1 MAALREALR
10 REPLLPY
17 GELGVLRRPVLRA
30 TAFRLALAAALVG
43 VLVASLVVA
52 LGRDARP
59 DAVLPAGTTG
69 MIVLD
74 LSASTGAQTEVG
86 ELFRRIA
93 AANEPTGVAVFSDGA
108 YELVPP
114 GTPGRDLAPMVRFFS
129 EGPGGTVPR
138 DPWSEHFSGGTRVTA
153 GIEQAQ
159 ASFERDKIARGS
171 ILLVSDLEFVAEEI
185 ARLPALLTELRR
197 DGIELRILPVEARE
211 EQKRFFERV
220 VGPEVFVDVEAGVGT
235 ATGSGRDVLRLAED
249 ETPWLF
255 VALAAVLILL
265 LGANERL
272 CGRLG
277 LPVPGDRSG

>member
-1 MAALREALR
+1 MVVLRDRLR
-10 REPLLPY
+10 CEPRLPY
-17 GELGVLRRPVLRA
+17 GELDALRLPLVRAAVFRLVLG
-30 TAFRLALAAALVG
+30 LALAGIFVAA
-43 VLVASLVVA
+43 LVVA

-59 DAVLPAGTTG
+59 NAVLPAGTTG

-86 ELFRRIA
+86 ELLRRIA

-114 GTPGRDLAPMVRFFS
+114 GTPGRDLAPMIRFFT
-129 EGPGGTVPR
+129 PGSDGTVPE
-138 DPWSEHFSGGTRVTA
+138 DPWIRFAGGTRVSA
-153 GIEQAQ
+153 GIDQAL
-159 ASFERDKIARGS
+159 ASFERDRIARGS

-197 DGIELRILPVEARE
+197 KGIELRILPVDAAE

-220 VGPEVFVDVEAGVGT
+220 VGPEVFVEVGAATAT
-235 ATGSGRDVLRLAED
+235 ATGSGRDVVRLAEE

-255 VALAAVLILL
+255 VGLAAVLIVLV
-265 LGANERL
+265 GVNERV
-272 CGRLG
+272 CGRLR
-277 LPVPGDRSG
+277 LPAPSRRGG

>member
-17 GELGVLRRPVLRA
+17 GELGALRRPVLRA
-30 TAFRLALAAALVG
+30 TAFRLALAAAVVG
-43 VLVASLVVA
+43 VLVTALVVA

-59 DAVLPAGTTG
+59 DALLPAGTTG

-185 ARLPALLTELRR
+185 ARLPALLAELRR
-197 DGIELRILPVEARE
+197 DGIELRILPVEARD

-255 VALAAVLILL
+255 VGLAAVLILL

-272 CGRLG
+272 CGRLR